1 MQMDT
6 ADEWMIYGAN
16 GYTGTLVVE
25 QAVARGHRPIVAG
38 RDRDA
43 IGALA
48 AQYQCP
54 KRCFSLEDDKKLRD
68 TLEGVPLVLN
78 CAGPFDATAPPLM
91 DACLAAR
98 AHYLD
103 ITGEIDCIEA
113 AAKLHEAAARQGVVL
128 IPAVGFD
135 VVPTDCLAA
144 MLAERLPKAQK
155 LQLAFRP
162 DGRMSPGT
170 ARTMVRHLPEGGRVR
185 KDGHIIRVPVAWKMK
200 RIHFHDGPAWTVT
213 IPWGDVAS
221 AFHSTG
227 IGDIEVYVAMPRRR
241 MLWLRRLRWL
251 LPLTKPGLV
260 RKRLEQLVLSRI
272 QGPSAEE
279 RQRSQT
285 SVWGQ
290 VEDDSGQRV
299 EMQLTT
305 PGGYQFTAVSAIA
318 AVERI
323 LRAPP
328 ASGFATPS
336 KAFGAEFVLQL
347 PGVKRLETTD
357 DRLQETTGAED

>member
-1 MQMDT
+1 MSGAEEHDPLRAENT
-6 ADEWMIYGAN
+6 AEWMIYGAN
-16 GYTGTLVVE
+16 GYTGALVVE
-25 QAVARGHRPIVAG
+25 QAAARGHRPIIAG
-38 RDRDA
+38 RDEAA

-48 AQYQCP
+48 AKYQCP
-54 KRCFSLEDDKKLRD
+54 KRCFSLDDAKKLRD
-68 TLEGVPLVLN
+68 AVEGVPLVLN

-91 DACLAAR
+91 DACLAAQ

-113 AAKLHEAAARQGVVL
+113 AAKLHQRAARRGVVL

-144 MLAERLPKAQK
+144 MLAERLPTANK

-185 KDGHIIRVPVAWKMK
+185 KEGQIIHVPVAWKMK
-200 RIHFHDGPAWTVT
+200 RIDFHDGPAWTVT

-251 LPLTKPGLV
+251 LPLTRPSLV
-260 RKRLEQLVLSRI
+260 RKSLEQLVLSRI

-285 SVWGQ
+285 SIWGQ
-290 VEDDSGQRV
+290 VEDDRGQRA

-305 PGGYQFTAVSAIA
+305 PGGYQLTAVSAVA
-318 AVERI
+318 AAERV
-323 LRAPP
+323 LQDPP

-347 PGVKRLETTD
+347 PGVDRLET
-357 DRLQETTGAED
+357 GA